1 MGLSLA
7 PPHRPAPLPR
17 SSDGPLSLLQ
27 YVVIMLAHKTGQE
40 AVAENLV
47 EFLGEVDSKELA
59 SW

>member
-1 MGLSLA
+1 
-7 PPHRPAPLPR
+7 
-17 SSDGPLSLLQ
+17 LLQ